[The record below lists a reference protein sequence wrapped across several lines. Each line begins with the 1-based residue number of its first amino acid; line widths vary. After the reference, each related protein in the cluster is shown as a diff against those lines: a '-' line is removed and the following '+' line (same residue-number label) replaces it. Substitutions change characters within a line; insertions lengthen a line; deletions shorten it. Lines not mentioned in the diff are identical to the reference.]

1 MIDKKIQ
8 HTLIAILSLS
18 NSLVYIYYHIKLTFQ
33 TMIRQ
38 KKRQYGV
45 LIISTYPDEE
55 SVVRVA
61 KMMIAN
67 KKLCACVNF
76 AKVRSLY
83 SWKNKLED
91 QEEFIALFKTTNL
104 TANKLKSEINN
115 THPYEVPEIVELKM
129 SYVSK
134 AYLSWM
140 IGSTITKTTTKSK
153 IKN

>member
-1 MIDKKIQ
+1 
-8 HTLIAILSLS
+8 
-18 NSLVYIYYHIKLTFQ
+18 
-33 TMIRQ
+33 MIRQ

-55 SVVRVA
+55 SVVKVA
-61 KMMIAN
+61 KMLVAN

-76 AKVRSLY
+76 AKIRSLY
-83 SWKNKLED
+83 SWKDKLED

-104 TANKLKSEINN
+104 TANKLKFEINN

-129 SYVSK
+129 SNVSK
-134 AYLSWM
+134 GYLSWM
-140 IGSTITKTTTKSK
+140 IESITETKTKSTTTKSK